1 MFQLRFDLRVPPFAT
16 TTHDQLYREA
26 MDMVGWADDRGFMG
40 IVLSEHHGV
49 DDGYMSSPLTLAAG
63 MLGRTRN
70 LMCTIAALL
79 VPYHDPLRLAEEVA
93 CVDLLSG
100 GNRLVLIIGLGY
112 RESEFEMFGKDR
124 SRRGRLVEEALDTM
138 LRAWS
143 GEPFEYQGRTVRVTP
158 RPVTRP
164 HPTMMIGGSA
174 EISARRAARFHLPF
188 MPPLA
193 DDDLARAYYEEAERV
208 GYGSPFVMM
217 PSGPG
222 GVIVSDDPERVW
234 RQIGQHA
241 LYDAQTYASWQY
253 ADQRSSW
260 SVEAEDVAGV
270 RASGQYQVVTPG
282 DCVKLVREHASVT
295 LHPLVG
301 GIDPAIGWESL
312 QLVADKVMP
321 ELAAG

>member
-1 MFQLRFDLRVPPFAT
+1 VFQLRFDLRVPPFAT
-16 TTHDQLYREA
+16 TTHQQLYREA

-70 LMCTIAALL
+70 LLCTIAALL
-79 VPYHDPLRLAEEVA
+79 VPYHDPLRVAEEVA
-93 CVDLLSG
+93 CADLLSG

-124 SRRGRLVEEALDTM
+124 SRRGRLVDEAVGTM
-138 LRAWS
+138 LQAWT

-193 DDDLARAYYEEAERV
+193 DDDLARAYHEEAERV

-222 GVIVSDDPERVW
+222 AVIVSDDPDRVW
-234 RQIGQHA
+234 HQIGPHA

-260 SVEAEDVAGV
+260 SVEAEDVAAV
-270 RASGQYQVVTPG
+270 RASGQYQVVTPD
-282 DCVKLVREHASVT
+282 DCVKLAREHASVT

-312 QLVADKVMP
+312 ELVVDKVMP

>member
-1 MFQLRFDLRVPPFAT
+1 VFQLRFDLRVPPFAT
-16 TTHDQLYREA
+16 TTHEQLYREA

-40 IVLSEHHGV
+40 FVLSEHHGV
-49 DDGYMSSPLTLAAG
+49 EDGYISSPLTLAAG
-63 MLGRTRN
+63 MFGRTRH
-70 LMCTIAALL
+70 LLGTVAALL

-93 CVDLLSG
+93 CLDLLSG

-124 SRRGRLVEEALDTM
+124 RRRGRLVETAVDTM
-138 LRAWS
+138 LRAWT
-143 GEPFEYQGRTVRVTP
+143 GEPFEHEGRTVRVTP
-158 RPVTRP
+158 RPATRP

-174 EISARRAARFHLPF
+174 EVSARRAARFHLPF

-193 DDDLARAYYEEAERV
+193 DDDLARVYYEEAERV

-222 GVIVSDDPERVW
+222 AVLVTDDPERVW
-234 RQIGQHA
+234 HQIGQHA

-260 SVEAEDVAGV
+260 SVEADDVAGL
-270 RASGQYQVVTPG
+270 RASGQYQVVTPD
-282 DCVKLVREHASVT
+282 DCVKLAQEHAAVT

-301 GIDPAIGWESL
+301 GVDPAIGWESL
-312 QLVADKVMP
+312 QLVVDKVMP
-321 ELAAG
+321 RLAAG

>member
-1 MFQLRFDLRVPPFAT
+1 
-16 TTHDQLYREA
+16 
-26 MDMVGWADDRGFMG
+26 
-40 IVLSEHHGV
+40 
-49 DDGYMSSPLTLAAG
+49 
-63 MLGRTRN
+63 
-70 LMCTIAALL
+70 
-79 VPYHDPLRLAEEVA
+79 
-93 CVDLLSG
+93 
-100 GNRLVLIIGLGY
+100 
-112 RESEFEMFGKDR
+112 MFGKDR
-124 SRRGRLVEEALDTM
+124 SRRGRLVDEAVGTM
-138 LRAWS
+138 LQAWT

-193 DDDLARAYYEEAERV
+193 DEDLARAYYEEAEQV

-222 GVIVSDDPERVW
+222 AVIVSDDPERVW
-234 RQIGQHA
+234 HQIGQHA

-270 RASGQYQVVTPG
+270 RASGQYQVVTPA
-282 DCVKLVREHASVT
+282 DCVKLAREHASVT

-312 QLVADKVMP
+312 ELVVDKVMP

>member
-16 TTHDQLYREA
+16 TTHEQLYREA

-40 IVLSEHHGV
+40 MVLSEHHGV

-63 MLGRTRN
+63 MLGRTSH
-70 LMCTIAALL
+70 LLCTVAALL
-79 VPYHDPLRLAEEVA
+79 VSYHDPLRLAEEVA
-93 CVDLLSG
+93 CADLLSG

-124 SRRGRLVEEALDTM
+124 RRRGQLVETAVDTM
-138 LRAWS
+138 LRAWT
-143 GEPFEYQGRTVRVTP
+143 GEPFDYQGRTVRVTP
-158 RPVTRP
+158 RPMTRP

-188 MPPLA
+188 MPPVA
-193 DDDLARAYYEEAERV
+193 DDDLARAYYEEAEKV
-208 GYGSPFVMM
+208 GFGSPFVMM

-222 GVIVSDDPERVW
+222 AVIVSDDPERVW
-234 RQIGQHA
+234 HQIGRHA
-241 LYDAQTYASWQY
+241 LYGAQTYASWQY

-260 SVEAEDVAGV
+260 NVEADDVAGV

-282 DCVKLVREHASVT
+282 DCVKLAREHSTVT

-312 QLVADKVMP
+312 QLVVNEVMP
-321 ELAAG
+321 QLAAG

>member
-16 TTHDQLYREA
+16 TTHEQLYREA

-40 IVLSEHHGV
+40 MVLSEHHGV

-63 MLGRTRN
+63 MLGRTRH
-70 LMCTIAALL
+70 LLCTVAALL
-79 VPYHDPLRLAEEVA
+79 VPYHDPLRLAEEIA

-124 SRRGRLVEEALDTM
+124 RRRGQLVETAVDTM
-138 LRAWS
+138 LRAWT
-143 GEPFEYQGRTVRVTP
+143 GEPFDYQGRTVRVTP
-158 RPVTRP
+158 RPMTRP

-188 MPPLA
+188 MPPVA
-193 DDDLARAYYEEAERV
+193 DDDLARAYYEEAEKV
-208 GYGSPFVMM
+208 GFGSPFVMM

-222 GVIVSDDPERVW
+222 AVIVSDDPERVW
-234 RQIGQHA
+234 HQIGRHA

-260 SVEAEDVAGV
+260 NVEAEDVAAV

-282 DCVKLVREHASVT
+282 DCVKLAREHSTVT

-312 QLVADKVMP
+312 QLVVNEVMP
-321 ELAAG
+321 QLAAG

>member
-63 MLGRTRN
+63 MLGRTSH
-70 LMCTIAALL
+70 LLCTVAALL
-79 VPYHDPLRLAEEVA
+79 VSYHDPLRLAEEVA
-93 CVDLLSG
+93 CADLLSG

-124 SRRGRLVEEALDTM
+124 RRRGQLVEAAVDTM
-138 LRAWS
+138 LRAWT

-174 EISARRAARFHLPF
+174 EVSARRAARFHLPF
-188 MPPLA
+188 MPPVA
-193 DDDLARAYYEEAERV
+193 DDDLARVYYEEAERV
-208 GYGSPFVMM
+208 GYGAPFVMM

-222 GVIVSDDPERVW
+222 AVIVADDPERVW
-234 RQIGQHA
+234 DQIGRHA

-260 SVEAEDVAGV
+260 NVEADDVTGV
-270 RASGQYQVVTPG
+270 RASGQYQVVTPD
-282 DCVKLVREHASVT
+282 DCVKLARANASVT

-301 GIDPAIGWESL
+301 GIHPAIGWESL
-312 QLVADKVMP
+312 QLVVDKVMP
-321 ELAAG
+321 RLAAG